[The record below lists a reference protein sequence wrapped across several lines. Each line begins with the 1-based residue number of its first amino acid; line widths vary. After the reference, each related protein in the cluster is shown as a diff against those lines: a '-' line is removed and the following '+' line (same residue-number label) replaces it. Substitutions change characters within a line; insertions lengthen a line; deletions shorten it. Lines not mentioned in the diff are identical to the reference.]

1 MKILRNYILRDFFAV
16 FIFSLLILTLVMLM
30 GNMMRISDMVIRK
43 GVNIFDALKMVSYF
57 VPLLLRYTIPLS
69 FLLGILLSMGR
80 LISDNEIIAI
90 RVAGVPLTKVLNMFL
105 LIGVAFSLFLFIL
118 NDKIIPELHYNY
130 RSQMKNIY
138 SKNVSALI
146 EPGTF
151 LENFEGY
158 ILYVGDK
165 NENKLKDVFI
175 YEVNQKGG
183 ASRVTFA
190 KRGEFIVEGDMMNI
204 KLEDGFRDETV
215 SGDSMQV
222 YRLNFKVWFTKIPI
236 QKKNETKINK
246 KTSDMKLS
254 ELNQKIRQLQ
264 RLGIDPRKEE
274 SALELVKEV
283 HERISLSFSVISFII
298 LGFGISLVVKHRE
311 KSVNFGI
318 AFFTAG
324 LYYLL
329 LILGETLVQYR
340 LVIPSLGMWLPNI
353 VIILIGAYFLRKNA
367 HSR

>member
-1 MKILRNYILRDFFAV
+1 MKILRNYILRDFFSV
-16 FIFSLLILTLVMLM
+16 FIFSMLILTLVMLM
-30 GNMMRISDMVIRK
+30 GNMMQLSDMVIRK
-43 GVNIFDALKMVSYF
+43 GVNLIDALKMISYF
-57 VPLLLRYTIPLS
+57 IPMLLRYTIPLS
-69 FLLGILLSMGR
+69 FLLGILLTMGR

-90 RVAGVPLTKVLNMFL
+90 RVAGIPLIKILNIFL
-105 LIGVAFSLFLFIL
+105 LLGVIFTLLMFIL
-118 NDKIIPELHYNY
+118 NDKVIPDLHYNY

-151 LENFEGY
+151 LENFENY

-175 YEVNQKGG
+175 YEIDPKGG
-183 ASRVTFA
+183 TSRVTFA
-190 KRGEFIVEGDMMNI
+190 KQGEFIVEGNMMNI

-215 SGDSMQV
+215 SKEDMQI

-236 QKKNETKINK
+236 RKKNETKINK
-246 KTSDMKLS
+246 KPSDMRLS
-254 ELNQKIRQLQ
+254 ELNQKISQLK

-283 HERISLSFSVISFII
+283 HERISLSFAVISFII
-298 LGFGISLVVKHRE
+298 LGFGISLKVKHRE

-324 LYYLL
+324 IYYLL

-340 LVIPSLGMWLPNI
+340 FVIPSLGMWLPNI
-353 VIILIGAYFLRKNA
+353 VIVLIGGYFLKNA
-367 HSR
+367 NLR